1 MSTDC
6 RGPLSILLITS
17 DLMVSSRIAG
27 AAAAIPATVA
37 SLGPAAEPGNGP
49 FDVIVV
55 DLEAGRRGAGELVG
69 RAREIAASQAALR
82 PAAIVAFGPHVAV
95 DRLAEAKAAGADL
108 VVTRGEA
115 LQSLAAVVNR
125 VRSLAATR
133 RAPSSDGP
141 AD

>member
-1 MSTDC
+1 MATEC

-27 AAAAIPATVA
+27 AAAGIPATVA
-37 SLGPAAEPGNGP
+37 SVGPAAEPGGGP

-55 DLEAGRRGAGELVG
+55 DLEAGRRSAADLVG
-69 RAREIAASQAALR
+69 RARRIVASQAELR
-82 PAAIVAFGPHVAV
+82 PARIVAFGPHVAV

-115 LQSLAAVVNR
+115 LQSLPSVVHR
-125 VRSLAATR
+125 VRS
-133 RAPSSDGP
+133 GP
-141 AD
+141 PPG

>member
-1 MSTDC
+1 MATDC

-17 DLMVSSRIAG
+17 DLMVSSRIVG

-37 SLGPAAEPGNGP
+37 AVGPAAEPGGGP

-55 DLEAGRRGAGELVG
+55 DLEAGRRTAADLVG
-69 RAREIAASQAALR
+69 RARQIVASQGALR
-82 PAAIVAFGPHVAV
+82 PARIVAFGPHVAV

-115 LQSLAAVVNR
+115 LQSLAAVVHR
-125 VRSLAATR
+125 VRSG
-133 RAPSSDGP
+133 S
-141 AD
+141 